1 MIRILYVDDER
12 SLLDLTKEFLEQLEE
27 DFRVDTAL
35 SAEEALK
42 RLSEEEYDVV
52 VSDYRMPEMDG
63 LEFLSELRGQGSEI
77 PFIMFTGKGQEEVAV
92 EAFKR
97 GAEGYVMRRE
107 DQTSQYGEL
116 ANWIRQ
122 AVSRRQAEEQVR
134 LLSDAIDTSIDS
146 VLISDLDGNIA
157 YVNRTFTEMWG
168 YTYDEATGIGVFGLG
183 LTDREEIEKIVSTVK
198 REGVWSGELIGRR
211 KDESTFHVHSTIS
224 LVRDNRGYPIAML
237 GVQRD
242 VTERKKT
249 EEALKEREERL
260 RQIADNLGAGSVI
273 TDSNNVFTY
282 VSPRRAEMLDY
293 EPEEMQGKPAS
304 SFVQEYNHSKIT
316 TEFENRKR
324 GKSSSYEVDLIS
336 KDGRTI
342 PALLVGTPIFDMQGK
357 FAGSYAIAIDITER
371 KKMEEALREG
381 EERYRNLIELA
392 HVGIILTEGAER
404 NITFANER
412 MAKMLEYSM
421 EELTMKSF
429 IDLVHPDDMEEYL
442 QDRKALF
449 TSEKAATYERCFLR
463 KDGSTLNVLVSVSSI
478 DPRDRTESAPAICII
493 TDITKHKRL
502 DIALEE
508 SERRLLSII
517 ENLGAGLGIQDKNGV
532 YTYVNPARA
541 KMLGNKPEEMIGKP
555 ATSFIHKDSL
565 AKRDAEI
572 AKRRRG
578 ESSTYE
584 INLVSKDGRTVP
596 VQAIGTPL
604 LDEKGEF
611 AGSYGLI
618 VDLTER
624 KQMEELLQESEE
636 RFRGIAERSYDG
648 IFTVNLEGCFTYFSP
663 AMEKITGY
671 ESEEMMGKRFHNFFP
686 ALQVSKIVQ
695 AMTEMIKTRTIDG
708 FEVEGTRKDGSL
720 VIVEINGST
729 IRRDGKVV
737 GFQGIARDIT
747 QRKMMED
754 REQFLHSLLRHD
766 LGNKLQGLYGYLD
779 LLGRTGSSEKQ
790 KEYLSHMR
798 TSLQGAGD
806 LIARIRE
813 LRAVEE
819 DKEITTVN
827 LDLAIRTAIR
837 AFPAQEKILYR
848 GVPDAMVVASTLLRT
863 VFTNLIENSIRHS
876 LCTEITIT
884 VQELKDRYKVTV
896 QDNGRGIPE
905 VVRRSLFGRGVKSG
919 DTSGTGLGLYLVK
932 RIIDASKGTIQLKD
946 TKKGT
951 RFDIYLKKADT

>member
-12 SLLDLTKEFLEQLEE
+12 PLLDLTKEFLEQLEE

-35 SAEEALK
+35 SAEEALQ

-52 VSDYRMPEMDG
+52 VSDYKMPEMDG
-63 LEFLSELRGQGSEI
+63 LEFLSELRDQKSKI
-77 PFIMFTGKGQEEVAV
+77 PFIMLTGKGQEEVAV
-92 EAFKR
+92 EACRR

-107 DQTSQYGEL
+107 DQTSQHMEL

-122 AVSRRQAEEQVR
+122 AVSRRNAEEQVS
-134 LLSDAIDTSIDS
+134 LLSDAIDTSTDS

-157 YVNRTFTEMWG
+157 YVNRAFTVMWG
-168 YTYDEATGIGVFGLG
+168 YTHDEATGINVFDLG
-183 LTDREEIEKIVSTVK
+183 LTDREEIEKIISTIK
-198 REGVWSGELIGRR
+198 REGSWSGELIGRR
-211 KDESTFHVHSTIS
+211 KDGPTFHVHGTTS

-237 GVQRD
+237 GIQR
-242 VTERKKT
+242 
-249 EEALKEREERL
+249 
-260 RQIADNLGAGSVI
+260 
-273 TDSNNVFTY
+273 
-282 VSPRRAEMLDY
+282 
-293 EPEEMQGKPAS
+293 
-304 SFVQEYNHSKIT
+304 
-316 TEFENRKR
+316 
-324 GKSSSYEVDLIS
+324 
-336 KDGRTI
+336 
-342 PALLVGTPIFDMQGK
+342 
-357 FAGSYAIAIDITER
+357 DITER
-371 KKMEEALREG
+371 KKMEEALREADG
-381 EERYRNLIELA
+381 KYRSLIELA
-392 HVGIILTEGAER
+392 HGGIIFTEGAER

-412 MAKMLEYSM
+412 MGKMLGYSM
-421 EELTMKSF
+421 EELTIKTF
-429 IDLVHPDDMEEYL
+429 LDLVHPDDMEGYL
-442 QDRKALF
+442 QDRKTLF
-449 TSEKAATYERCFLR
+449 TSGEASTLERLFQR
-463 KDGSTLNVLVSVSSI
+463 KDGSILNVLVSVSPI
-478 DPRDRTESAPAICII
+478 DPRDRTESAPALCIV
-493 TDITKHKRL
+493 TDITKRKRVEN
-502 DIALEE
+502 ALKE

-517 ENLGAGLGIQDKNGV
+517 ENLGVGLGITDGNSIF
-532 YTYVNPARA
+532 TYVNPARA
-541 KMLGNKPEEMIGKP
+541 KMLGYKPKEMIGKP
-555 ATSFIHKDSL
+555 ACSFVHKDSVD
-565 AKRDAEI
+565 KRDAEI

-584 INLVSKDGRTVP
+584 MNLVSKDGRTVP
-596 VQAIGTPL
+596 VQAIGTSL

-624 KQMEELLQESEE
+624 KQMEELLRESEE

-648 IFTVNLEGCFTYFSP
+648 IFTVNLKGRFTYFSP

-671 ESEEMMGKRFHNFFP
+671 ESEEMLGKRFHNFFP

-695 AMTEMIKTRTIDG
+695 AMTELIKTRTIDG
-708 FEVEGTRKDGSL
+708 FEVEGARKDGSL
-720 VIVEINGST
+720 IIVEVNGST
-729 IRRDGKVV
+729 IRRNGKVV
-737 GFQGIARDIT
+737 GFQGIARNIT

-779 LLGRTGSSEKQ
+779 LLGRTESSEKQ
-790 KEYLSHMR
+790 KEYLGHMR
-798 TSLQGAGD
+798 ASLQGAGD

-819 DKEITTVN
+819 GKEVTTVN
-827 LDLAIRTAIR
+827 LDLVVRVAIR
-837 AFPAQEKILYR
+837 AFPVQEKILYR

-905 VVRRSLFGRGVKSG
+905 IVRRNLFRRGVKCG

-932 RIIDASKGTIQLKD
+932 RIIDTSKGTIQLKD